1 LVPEH
6 LVGGQVDPRPS
17 ARAAQVVDDDPV
29 GRLDRVE
36 KLIGDVVQSG
46 RPVGNERGGAGERA
60 RGE

>member
-1 LVPEH
+1 VLVPEH

-36 KLIGDVVQSG
+36 KLIGDVV
-46 RPVGNERGGAGERA
+46 
-60 RGE
+60 